1 MEKHNASLKISII
14 CVKVF
19 TLAMIVIALFAPK
32 IFSRLIEV
40 RIAYLGGKLHCFY
53 GAHIFCACLGRL
65 YLPVFTNCL
74 QIYKSVM
81 FSQTKTP
88 VF

>member
-40 RIAYLGGKLHCFY
+40 RIAYLGGKLEQVRKKWT
-53 GAHIFCACLGRL
+53 IEKRTLL
-65 YLPVFTNCL
+65 
-74 QIYKSVM
+74 M
-81 FSQTKTP
+81 
-88 VF
+88 